1 MKKYKCLE
9 KNIYNSGKYSIL
21 PLRFQ
26 DRYDIMNWRNEQKY
40 HLRQENDLSKEIQ
53 DLYFKNI
60 INNLFK
66 VKFPDQILFSYLEE
80 NKCIGYGGLVHINW
94 EKKDAEISFIMETLL
109 EKKYFDFHW
118 RNFLFLI
125 EEVAFKDL
133 SFNKISTYA
142 YDLRSHIYNIFEEA
156 GFYRESELKNQ
167 LFHNGEYKSVIIHSK
182 KNK

>member
-60 INNLFK
+60 IL
-66 VKFPDQILFSYLEE
+66 KFS
-80 NKCIGYGGLVHINW
+80 
-94 EKKDAEISFIMETLL
+94 EI
-109 EKKYFDFHW
+109 
-118 RNFLFLI
+118 
-125 EEVAFKDL
+125 
-133 SFNKISTYA
+133 
-142 YDLRSHIYNIFEEA
+142 
-156 GFYRESELKNQ
+156 
-167 LFHNGEYKSVIIHSK
+167 K
-182 KNK
+182 KNS